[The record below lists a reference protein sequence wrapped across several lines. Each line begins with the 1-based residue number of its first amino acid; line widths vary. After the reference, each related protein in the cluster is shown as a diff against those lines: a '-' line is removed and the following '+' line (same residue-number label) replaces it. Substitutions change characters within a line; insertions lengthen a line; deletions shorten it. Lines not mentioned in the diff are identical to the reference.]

1 MRRKFFANL
10 PNPRPI
16 LVIAPVLIV
25 LALAYHF
32 GTSYRS
38 CSYQRDFR
46 ERLRAGIE
54 TAAAKRPA
62 VVRLADIAD
71 YQWDTATI
79 LINYK
84 PDSRTTDCPFG
95 WDWTEAERASLVG
108 DDLLTLIVFSRGG
121 RVVGHVEYR
130 ADWAEFPDTSKPYD
144 RNTAIFEVR
153 RPAGPGTRPVLRPA
167 SSAR

>member
-1 MRRKFFANL
+1 MRGRFFASL

-16 LVIAPVLIV
+16 LVIAPGLIV

-32 GTSYRS
+32 GTNYQS
-38 CSYQRDFR
+38 CSRHQEFR

-54 TAAAKRPA
+54 SAASRSMPM
-62 VVRLADIAD
+62 RLAEIFDF
-71 YQWDTATI
+71 QWDAATV
-79 LINYK
+79 LVNYK
-84 PDSRTTDCPFG
+84 PDARTTDCPFG
-95 WDWTEAERASLVG
+95 WDWSEAERAGFVAN
-108 DDLLTLIVFSRGG
+108 DLLILIVFSHRG
-121 RVVGHVEYR
+121 RIAEHVEYR

-153 RPAGPGTRPVLRPA
+153 RPAGPGSRPVLRPA

>member
-54 TAAAKRPA
+54 TAAPPPA
-62 VVRLADIAD
+62 VMRLADIAD
-71 YQWDTATI
+71 FQWDAATV
-79 LINYK
+79 LVNYK
-84 PDSRTTDCPFG
+84 PDNRTTDCLFG
-95 WDWTEAERASLVG
+95 WDWSEAERARLVAE
-108 DDLLTLIVFSRGG
+108 DLLTLIVFSRDG

-130 ADWAEFPDTSKPYD
+130 ADWAGFPESRAPYD
-144 RNTAIFEVR
+144 RASAAFEVR
-153 RPAGPGTRPVLRPA
+153 RPRGPGTRPVLRPA
-167 SSAR
+167 SGAQ

>member
-54 TAAAKRPA
+54 TAAPPPG
-62 VVRLADIAD
+62 VMRLADFAD
-71 YQWDTATI
+71 FQWDAATI
-79 LINYK
+79 LVNYK
-84 PDSRTTDCPFG
+84 PDNRTTDCPFG
-95 WDWTEAERASLVG
+95 WDWSEAERARLVAE
-108 DDLLTLIVFSRGG
+108 DLLTLIVFSRDG
-121 RVVGHVEYR
+121 RIVGHVEYR
-130 ADWAEFPDTSKPYD
+130 ADWAGFPDSRAPYD
-144 RNTAIFEVR
+144 RESASFEVR
-153 RPAGPGTRPVLRPA
+153 RTGGPGTRPVLRPVSGA
-167 SSAR
+167 E